1 MAQRTTLNDVQVEVL
16 RWISEGCRDGVVAD
30 GVSARISAAALRNRG
45 LVRTSGHGPSWKAKI
60 TAAGTEYLQQVDGP
74 HPPLPRQ
81 PPLPRTMKPF
91 GADRH
96 RRWAGT
102 WFVEAV
108 AAHARPRF
116 WDSLV
121 VPMGVAKWG
130 ERRGGAITASMV
142 KYGASETSNKSNL
155 DEAFFFFF
163 FLIDKR

>member
-81 PPLPRTMKPF
+81 PNVSVTQQLI
-91 GADRH
+91 DD
-96 RRWAGT
+96 
-102 WFVEAV
+102 VV
-108 AAHARPRF
+108 AA
-116 WDSLV
+116 
-121 VPMGVAKWG
+121 
-130 ERRGGAITASMV
+130 GGALRVPRKRWEQEGEWITSGGRGSPRAMGSFPPGV
-142 KYGASETSNKSNL
+142 VLS
-155 DEAFFFFF
+155 
-163 FLIDKR
+163 